1 MLMETDGETRF
12 KLINS
17 RPEELTK
24 IIKSAHNQLL
34 TTNN

>member
-1 MLMETDGETRF
+1 METELTTRF

-24 IIKSAHNQLL
+24 IIQSAHNQLL
-34 TTNN
+34 NTNN